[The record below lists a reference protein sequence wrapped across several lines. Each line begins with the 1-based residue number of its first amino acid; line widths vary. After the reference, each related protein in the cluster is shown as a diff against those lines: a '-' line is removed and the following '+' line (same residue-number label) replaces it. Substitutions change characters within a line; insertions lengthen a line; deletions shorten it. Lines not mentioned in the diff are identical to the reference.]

1 MGTRSLRQTLTGLR
15 HTVLPTG
22 IQRYLHR
29 RRLRRR
35 HGLVDLGPDPGLQI
49 ADNVRFGVNCRVSS
63 PVYIAGST
71 IGDYTY
77 IETGCRISAAEVGR
91 FCSIAP
97 YALVGLAEH
106 PTGDFVSTHPMFY
119 RRLPEFGYDAVHE
132 GSHQELRTTTIG
144 HDVWI
149 GAGACVKGGV
159 SIGHGAVIGAG
170 AVVTRDVP
178 PFAVCGGV
186 PARVLRY
193 RFDEATIAWLLD
205 VAWWER
211 DIAWIKARASDM
223 QDVQGF
229 REFLGSLPESE
240 PGQDP
245 GL

>member
-1 MGTRSLRQTLTGLR
+1 MGERSLRKALSGLGR
-15 HTVLPTG
+15 TVFPSG

-49 ADNVRFGVNCRVSS
+49 AENVRFGVNCRVSN

-77 IETGCRISAAEVGR
+77 IETGCRISAADIGR

-132 GSHQELRTTTIG
+132 GSHRELQETTVG

-149 GAGACVKGGV
+149 GVGACVKGGV

-193 RFDEATIAWLLD
+193 RFDEPTITWLLE

-211 DIAWIKARASDM
+211 DIAWIKAHASEM
-223 QDVQGF
+223 QDVRRF
-229 REFLGSLPESE
+229 SE
-240 PGQDP
+240 VLE
-245 GL
+245 GLADSPPRPDVGA